1 MEVAPNRHELGR
13 ARMAILLTKK
23 PKAVEPRPLIQRLG
37 VMRDEDELAVAF
49 FDSLFGGEKPWLNLA
64 EGDKAR

>member
-1 MEVAPNRHELGR
+1 
-13 ARMAILLTKK
+13 MAILLTKK